1 MRKGTIQKIE
11 EEINEKRKMPKE
23 VKESLR
29 KEIFTNIIICA
40 CLVAYFLFLFLGSV
54 DKTKAVR
61 VIDLKIFSTIYLAT
75 SIILFEIAYKKDSGK
90 IAIHG
95 IEILLVAIMTLFLPY
110 IIFELDSKYQ
120 KIYYFVGEYIAVY
133 YVIKC
138 ICIAIIRK
146 RKYSKDVSDIKE
158 IIKKEKRIIKDED
171 EEIIEKPKSVAKSK
185 NEESKK
191 ESVSEKTK
199 RKTTRKKTEPK
210 KEEKENK
217 SKKIEDKKNE
227 KIKEQKNAEKKNT
240 AKPKT
245 TAKSIKKETVVKE
258 PKTTTKKKVQKEI
271 ATKKEEAPKRRGRP
285 KKQETIEKEETKA
298 KVEEPKQENAP
309 KKRGRPRKV
318 VTQ

>member
-29 KEIFTNIIICA
+29 KEIFTNIIICT

-61 VIDLKIFSTIYLAT
+61 VIDLKIFSIIYLAA
-75 SIILFEIAYKKDSGK
+75 SIILFETAYKKDNGK

-120 KIYYFVGEYIAVY
+120 KIYYFVGEYIAAY

-171 EEIIEKPKSVAKSK
+171 EEIIEKPKAVAKNK

-191 ESVSEKTK
+191 ESVSEKPK
-199 RKTTRKKTEPK
+199 RKTTKKKTEPK
-210 KEEKENK
+210 KEVKENK
-217 SKKIEDKKNE
+217 SKKIENEKNE
-227 KIKEQKNAEKKNT
+227 KIKEQKNTEKKS
-240 AKPKT
+240 T
-245 TAKSIKKETVVKE
+245 TKSTKKETVAKE

-271 ATKKEEAPKRRGRP
+271 GTKKEEAPKRRGRP

>member
-95 IEILLVAIMTLFLPY
+95 VEILLVAIMTLFLPY

-199 RKTTRKKTEPK
+199 RKTTKKKTEPK
-210 KEEKENK
+210 KEVKENK
-217 SKKIEDKKNE
+217 SKKIENEKNE
-227 KIKEQKNAEKKNT
+227 KIKAQKNTEKKST

-245 TAKSIKKETVVKE
+245 IAKSTKKETVVKE

>member
-158 IIKKEKRIIKDED
+158 IIKKEKRIIKDEN

-199 RKTTRKKTEPK
+199 RKTTKKKTEPK
-210 KEEKENK
+210 KEVKENK
-217 SKKIEDKKNE
+217 SKKIENEKNE
-227 KIKEQKNAEKKNT
+227 KIKEQKNTEKKNT
-240 AKPKT
+240 TKPKAT
-245 TAKSIKKETVVKE
+245 TKATKKETVSKE

>member
-29 KEIFTNIIICA
+29 KEIFTNIIICT

-61 VIDLKIFSTIYLAT
+61 VIDLKIFSIIYLAA
-75 SIILFEIAYKKDSGK
+75 SIILFEMAYKKDNGK

-138 ICIAIIRK
+138 ICIAIIIR

-171 EEIIEKPKSVAKSK
+171 EEIIEEPKSVAKNK

-199 RKTTRKKTEPK
+199 RKTTKKKTEPK
-210 KEEKENK
+210 KEVKEDK
-217 SKKIEDKKNE
+217 SKKIENEKNE
-227 KIKEQKNAEKKNT
+227 KIKEQKNAEKKSAT
-240 AKPKT
+240 KPKAT
-245 TAKSIKKETVVKE
+245 TKATKKETVSKE

-285 KKQETIEKEETKA
+285 RKQEVIEKEKTKA

>member
-95 IEILLVAIMTLFLPY
+95 VEILLVAIMTLFLPY

-171 EEIIEKPKSVAKSK
+171 EEIIEKPKSVAKNK

-210 KEEKENK
+210 KEVKENK

>member
-75 SIILFEIAYKKDSGK
+75 SIILFEMAYKKDNGK

-138 ICIAIIRK
+138 ICIAIIRR

-171 EEIIEKPKSVAKSK
+171 EEFIEEPKSVAKNK

-199 RKTTRKKTEPK
+199 RKTTKKKTEPK
-210 KEEKENK
+210 KEVKEDK
-217 SKKIEDKKNE
+217 SKKIENEKNE
-227 KIKEQKNAEKKNT
+227 KIKEQKNAEKKSAT
-240 AKPKT
+240 KPKAT
-245 TAKSIKKETVVKE
+245 TKATKKETVSKE

>member
-29 KEIFTNIIICA
+29 KEIFTNIIICT

-61 VIDLKIFSTIYLAT
+61 VIDLKIFSIIYLAA
-75 SIILFEIAYKKDSGK
+75 SIILFEMAYKKDNGK

-185 NEESKK
+185 NEESKR

-199 RKTTRKKTEPK
+199 RKTTKKKTEPK
-210 KEEKENK
+210 KEVKENK
-217 SKKIEDKKNE
+217 SKKIENEKNE
-227 KIKEQKNAEKKNT
+227 KIKEQKNTEKKNT

-245 TAKSIKKETVVKE
+245 IAKSTKKETVVKE

>member
-29 KEIFTNIIICA
+29 KEIFTNIIICT

-75 SIILFEIAYKKDSGK
+75 SIVLFEIAYKKDSGK

-158 IIKKEKRIIKDED
+158 IIKKEKRIMKDED
-171 EEIIEKPKSVAKSK
+171 EKIIEKPKSVAKSK

-199 RKTTRKKTEPK
+199 RKTTKKKTEPK
-210 KEEKENK
+210 KGVKENK
-217 SKKIEDKKNE
+217 SKKIENEKNE
-227 KIKEQKNAEKKNT
+227 KIKEQKNTEKKSAT
-240 AKPKT
+240 KPKAT
-245 TAKSIKKETVVKE
+245 TKATKKETVSKE

-271 ATKKEEAPKRRGRP
+271 ETKKEEAPKRRGRP
-285 KKQETIEKEETKA
+285 KKQGTIEKEETKA

>member
-95 IEILLVAIMTLFLPY
+95 VEILLVAIMTLFLPY

-158 IIKKEKRIIKDED
+158 IIKKEKRIIKDEN

-199 RKTTRKKTEPK
+199 RKTTKKKTEPK
-210 KEEKENK
+210 KEVKENK
-217 SKKIEDKKNE
+217 SKKIENEKNE
-227 KIKEQKNAEKKNT
+227 KIKEQKNTEKKSAT
-240 AKPKT
+240 KPKAT
-245 TAKSIKKETVVKE
+245 TKATKKETVSKE
-258 PKTTTKKKVQKEI
+258 PKTTKKKVQKEI

>member
-75 SIILFEIAYKKDSGK
+75 SIILFETAYKKDNGK

-199 RKTTRKKTEPK
+199 RKTTKKKTEPK
-210 KEEKENK
+210 KEVKENK
-217 SKKIEDKKNE
+217 SKKIENEKNE
-227 KIKEQKNAEKKNT
+227 KIKEQKNTEKKSAT
-240 AKPKT
+240 KPKT
-245 TAKSIKKETVVKE
+245 IAKSTKKETVVKE

>member
-11 EEINEKRKMPKE
+11 EEINEKRKMPK
-23 VKESLR
+23 KEKELLR

-110 IIFELDSKYQ
+110 IIFELDSKHQ
-120 KIYYFVGEYIAVY
+120 KIYYFVGEYIAAY

-158 IIKKEKRIIKDED
+158 IVKKEKRTIKDEEVIEQPKIVVENKK
-171 EEIIEKPKSVAKSK
+171 EEQVEEKTIEKPK
-185 NEESKK
+185 
-191 ESVSEKTK
+191 
-199 RKTTRKKTEPK
+199 RKTTKKKTEPK
-210 KEEKENK
+210 KEIEQNKPKETEKIKSTEKKNAVKPKTKTTTKSKTIKKEAVAKETKTTAKNK
-217 SKKIEDKKNE
+217 SKKEIEL
-227 KIKEQKNAEKKNT
+227 
-240 AKPKT
+240 
-245 TAKSIKKETVVKE
+245 
-258 PKTTTKKKVQKEI
+258 
-271 ATKKEEAPKRRGRP
+271 KKEEAPKRRGRP
-285 KKQETIEKEETKA
+285 KKQETIEKEKTEA
-298 KVEEPKQENAP
+298 KVEEPKKENTP

>member
-40 CLVAYFLFLFLGSV
+40 CLVAYFLFLFLVSV

-61 VIDLKIFSTIYLAT
+61 VIDLKIFSIIYLAT

-95 IEILLVAIMTLFLPY
+95 VEILLVAIMTLFLPY

-138 ICIAIIRK
+138 IFIAIIRK

-171 EEIIEKPKSVAKSK
+171 EEFIEEPKSVAKNK

-199 RKTTRKKTEPK
+199 RKTTKKKTEPK
-210 KEEKENK
+210 KEVKENK
-217 SKKIEDKKNE
+217 SKKIENEKNE
-227 KIKEQKNAEKKNT
+227 KIKEQKNTEKKSAT
-240 AKPKT
+240 KPKAT
-245 TAKSIKKETVVKE
+245 TKATKKETVSKE

-271 ATKKEEAPKRRGRP
+271 ATKKEEAPKRRERP

>member
-75 SIILFEIAYKKDSGK
+75 SIILFEVAYKKDSGK

-120 KIYYFVGEYIAVY
+120 KIYYFVGEYIAAY

-171 EEIIEKPKSVAKSK
+171 EEVTEQPKTVIENKNEEPKKEETIEKP
-185 NEESKK
+185 
-191 ESVSEKTK
+191 K

-210 KEEKENK
+210 K
-217 SKKIEDKKNE
+217 
-227 KIKEQKNAEKKNT
+227 
-240 AKPKT
+240 
-245 TAKSIKKETVVKE
+245 
-258 PKTTTKKKVQKEI
+258 
-271 ATKKEEAPKRRGRP
+271 
-285 KKQETIEKEETKA
+285 
-298 KVEEPKQENAP
+298 
-309 KKRGRPRKV
+309 
-318 VTQ
+318 

>member
-61 VIDLKIFSTIYLAT
+61 VIDLKIFSIIYLAT

-95 IEILLVAIMTLFLPY
+95 VEILLVAIMTLFLPY

-138 ICIAIIRK
+138 IFIAIIRK

-171 EEIIEKPKSVAKSK
+171 EEFIEEPKSVAKNK

-199 RKTTRKKTEPK
+199 RKTTKKKTEPK
-210 KEEKENK
+210 KEVKENK

-227 KIKEQKNAEKKNT
+227 KIKEQTNTEKKSAT
-240 AKPKT
+240 KPKAT
-245 TAKSIKKETVVKE
+245 TKATKKETVSKE

-271 ATKKEEAPKRRGRP
+271 ATKKEEAPKRRERP

>member
-61 VIDLKIFSTIYLAT
+61 VIDLKIFSIIYLAT

-95 IEILLVAIMTLFLPY
+95 VEILLVAIMTLFLPY

-171 EEIIEKPKSVAKSK
+171 EEIIEKPKSVAK
-185 NEESKK
+185 N
-191 ESVSEKTK
+191 
-199 RKTTRKKTEPK
+199 
-210 KEEKENK
+210 
-217 SKKIEDKKNE
+217 
-227 KIKEQKNAEKKNT
+227 
-240 AKPKT
+240 
-245 TAKSIKKETVVKE
+245 
-258 PKTTTKKKVQKEI
+258 
-271 ATKKEEAPKRRGRP
+271 
-285 KKQETIEKEETKA
+285 
-298 KVEEPKQENAP
+298 
-309 KKRGRPRKV
+309 
-318 VTQ
+318 

>member
-11 EEINEKRKMPKE
+11 EEINEKRKMPK
-23 VKESLR
+23 KEKELLR

-54 DKTKAVR
+54 DKTKTVR

-110 IIFELDSKYQ
+110 IIFELDSKHQ
-120 KIYYFVGEYIAVY
+120 KIYYFVGEYIAAY

-158 IIKKEKRIIKDED
+158 IVKKEKRIIKDE
-171 EEIIEKPKSVAKSK
+171 ETIEQPKIVVENKKKEQVKEKTIEKPK
-185 NEESKK
+185 
-191 ESVSEKTK
+191 
-199 RKTTRKKTEPK
+199 RKTTKKKKEPK
-210 KEEKENK
+210 KEIKENK
-217 SKKIEDKKNE
+217 PKETE
-227 KIKEQKNAEKKNT
+227 KIKSTEKKN
-240 AKPKT
+240 AVKPKT
-245 TAKSIKKETVVKE
+245 KTTTKSKTIKKETVAKE
-258 PKTTTKKKVQKEI
+258 TKTTAKNKSKKEI
-271 ATKKEEAPKRRGRP
+271 ELKKEEAPKRRGRP
-285 KKQETIEKEETKA
+285 KKQETIEKEKTEA
-298 KVEEPKQENAP
+298 KVEEPKQENTP

-318 VTQ
+318 VNQ

>member
-29 KEIFTNIIICA
+29 KEIFTNIIICT

-95 IEILLVAIMTLFLPY
+95 VEILLVAIMTLFLPY

-138 ICIAIIRK
+138 IFIAIIRK

-199 RKTTRKKTEPK
+199 RKTTKKKTEPK
-210 KEEKENK
+210 KEVKENK
-217 SKKIEDKKNE
+217 SKKIENEKNE
-227 KIKEQKNAEKKNT
+227 KIKEQKNTEKKSAT
-240 AKPKT
+240 KPKAT
-245 TAKSIKKETVVKE
+245 TKATKKETV
-258 PKTTTKKKVQKEI
+258 
-271 ATKKEEAPKRRGRP
+271 
-285 KKQETIEKEETKA
+285 
-298 KVEEPKQENAP
+298 
-309 KKRGRPRKV
+309 
-318 VTQ
+318 

>member
-29 KEIFTNIIICA
+29 KEIFTNIIICT

-61 VIDLKIFSTIYLAT
+61 VIDLKIFSIIYLAA

-95 IEILLVAIMTLFLPY
+95 VEILLVAIMTLFLPY

-138 ICIAIIRK
+138 IFIAIIRK

-171 EEIIEKPKSVAKSK
+171 EEFIEEPKSVAKNK
-185 NEESKK
+185 NEELKK

-199 RKTTRKKTEPK
+199 RKTTKKKTEPK
-210 KEEKENK
+210 KEVKENK
-217 SKKIEDKKNE
+217 SKKIENEKNE
-227 KIKEQKNAEKKNT
+227 KIKEQKNTEKKSAT
-240 AKPKT
+240 KPKAT
-245 TAKSIKKETVVKE
+245 TKATKKETVSKE

-271 ATKKEEAPKRRGRP
+271 ATKKEEAPKRRERP
-285 KKQETIEKEETKA
+285 KKQETIEKEETKT

>member
-61 VIDLKIFSTIYLAT
+61 VIDLKIFSIIYLAT

-95 IEILLVAIMTLFLPY
+95 VEILLVAIMTLFLPY

-138 ICIAIIRK
+138 IFIAIIRK

-171 EEIIEKPKSVAKSK
+171 EEFIEEPKSVAKNK

-199 RKTTRKKTEPK
+199 RKTTKKKTEPK
-210 KEEKENK
+210 KEVKENK
-217 SKKIEDKKNE
+217 SKKIENEKNE
-227 KIKEQKNAEKKNT
+227 KIKEQTNTEKKSAT
-240 AKPKT
+240 KPKAT
-245 TAKSIKKETVVKE
+245 TKATKKETVSKE

-271 ATKKEEAPKRRGRP
+271 ATKKEEAPKRRERP

>member
-29 KEIFTNIIICA
+29 KEIFTNIIICT

-75 SIILFEIAYKKDSGK
+75 SIVLFEIAYKKDSGK

-158 IIKKEKRIIKDED
+158 IIKKEKRIMKDED
-171 EEIIEKPKSVAKSK
+171 EKIIEKPKSVAKSK

-199 RKTTRKKTEPK
+199 RKTTKKKTEPK
-210 KEEKENK
+210 KGVKENK
-217 SKKIEDKKNE
+217 SKKIENEKNE
-227 KIKEQKNAEKKNT
+227 KFSEMNH
-240 AKPKT
+240 KT
-245 TAKSIKKETVVKE
+245 W
-258 PKTTTKKKVQKEI
+258 
-271 ATKKEEAPKRRGRP
+271 
-285 KKQETIEKEETKA
+285 
-298 KVEEPKQENAP
+298 
-309 KKRGRPRKV
+309 
-318 VTQ
+318 

>member
-110 IIFELDSKYQ
+110 IIFELDSKYR

-138 ICIAIIRK
+138 ICIA
-146 RKYSKDVSDIKE
+146 RKYSKYVSDIKE

-171 EEIIEKPKSVAKSK
+171 EEIIEKHKSVAKSK

-199 RKTTRKKTEPK
+199 RKTTKKKTEPK
-210 KEEKENK
+210 KEVKENK
-217 SKKIEDKKNE
+217 SKKIENEKNE
-227 KIKEQKNAEKKNT
+227 KIKEQKNTEKKSAT
-240 AKPKT
+240 KPKAT
-245 TAKSIKKETVVKE
+245 TKATKKETVSKE

>member
-29 KEIFTNIIICA
+29 KEIFTNIIICT

-61 VIDLKIFSTIYLAT
+61 VIDLKIFSIIYLAA
-75 SIILFEIAYKKDSGK
+75 SIILFEMAYKKDNGK

-171 EEIIEKPKSVAKSK
+171 EKIIEKPKSVAKSK

-199 RKTTRKKTEPK
+199 RKTTKKKTEPK
-210 KEEKENK
+210 KGVKENK
-217 SKKIEDKKNE
+217 SKKIENEKNE
-227 KIKEQKNAEKKNT
+227 KIKEQKNTEKKSAT
-240 AKPKT
+240 KPKAT
-245 TAKSIKKETVVKE
+245 TKATKKETVSKG

-271 ATKKEEAPKRRGRP
+271 ETKKEEAPKRRGRP

>member
-61 VIDLKIFSTIYLAT
+61 VIDLKIFSIIYLAT

-95 IEILLVAIMTLFLPY
+95 VEILLVAIMTLFLPY

-138 ICIAIIRK
+138 IFIAII

-185 NEESKK
+185 NEELKK

-199 RKTTRKKTEPK
+199 RKTTKKKTEPK
-210 KEEKENK
+210 KEVKENK
-217 SKKIEDKKNE
+217 SKKIENEKNE
-227 KIKEQKNAEKKNT
+227 KIKEQKNTEKKSAT
-240 AKPKT
+240 KPKAT
-245 TAKSIKKETVVKE
+245 TKATKKETVSKE

-271 ATKKEEAPKRRGRP
+271 ATKKEEAPKRRERP
-285 KKQETIEKEETKA
+285 KKQETIEK
-298 KVEEPKQENAP
+298 EEPKQENAP

>member
-75 SIILFEIAYKKDSGK
+75 SIILFEAAYKKDSGK

-120 KIYYFVGEYIAVY
+120 KIYYFVGEYIATY

-171 EEIIEKPKSVAKSK
+171 EEVTEQPKTVIENKNEEPKKEETIEKP
-185 NEESKK
+185 
-191 ESVSEKTK
+191 K

-210 KEEKENK
+210 KEVKENK
-217 SKKIEDKKNE
+217 SKKTEDKKNK

-245 TAKSIKKETVVKE
+245 TAKSTKKETVVKE

-271 ATKKEEAPKRRGRP
+271 EPKKEEAPKRRGRP
-285 KKQETIEKEETKA
+285 RKQEVIEKEKTKA

>member
-95 IEILLVAIMTLFLPY
+95 VEILLVAIMTLFLPY

-138 ICIAIIRK
+138 ICISIIRK

-199 RKTTRKKTEPK
+199 RKTTKKKTEPK
-210 KEEKENK
+210 KEVKENK
-217 SKKIEDKKNE
+217 SKKIENE
-227 KIKEQKNAEKKNT
+227 KIKAQKNTEKKSAT
-240 AKPKT
+240 KPKAT
-245 TAKSIKKETVVKE
+245 TKATKKETVSKE

>member
-54 DKTKAVR
+54 DKTKSVR

-75 SIILFEIAYKKDSGK
+75 SIILFEAAYKKDSGK

-120 KIYYFVGEYIAVY
+120 KIYYFVGEYIAAY

-158 IIKKEKRIIKDED
+158 IIKKEKRIIKN
-171 EEIIEKPKSVAKSK
+171 EEPKKEETIEKP
-185 NEESKK
+185 
-191 ESVSEKTK
+191 K

-210 KEEKENK
+210 KEVKENK

-245 TAKSIKKETVVKE
+245 TAKSTKKETVVKG

-285 KKQETIEKEETKA
+285 KKQETIEKEE
-298 KVEEPKQENAP
+298 PKQENAP